1 MMFKGLDIETITKE
15 DVEFTMCQI
24 RYFGRKLGSYSSL
37 IRDLMLAGFC
47 MLIMLG
53 CGEGRNISK
62 PSPEIQAQAK
72 IYSTSFSRE
81 VAAIEKID
89 TVTTKQDA
97 LLTQVDS
104 FASKSLELNQ
114 VIVDKLTELN
124 GSILET
130 RRALGTMKASLANP
144 QAQQS
149 GGDPAAREPQE
160 TERKSQTTPLLS
172 DSPPAV
178 RLFVTSSE
186 QAPDPFPC
194 APCERMLEAIEAGKF
209 AGFEIVWT
217 APFDGQQ
224 GYPATRFRSRT
235 SPTGW
240 RVIYGFDDSTIAQI
254 KANIDGLAR
263 SEVMT
268 GPLTGAFFQYPK
280 DSAILSQRSDLRSD
294 NRSDRR
300 RRRPVNSAFSWLFP
314 SASNQW

>member
-15 DVEFTMCQI
+15 DVEFTMSQI
-24 RYFGRKLGSYSSL
+24 RFFGLKLGSYSAL

-47 MLIMLG
+47 MLIMIG
-53 CGEGRNISK
+53 CNHE
-62 PSPEIQAQAK
+62 PSAEIKARAAELSSGFRKQA
-72 IYSTSFSRE
+72 E
-81 VAAIEKID
+81 AI
-89 TVTTKQDA
+89 TAKQDESLT
-97 LLTQVDS
+97 LLTQVNSRVGDLLL
-104 FASKSLELNQ
+104 AADATKEQ
-114 VIVDKLTELN
+114 I
-124 GSILET
+124 ET
-130 RRALGTMKASLANP
+130 LKAFLANP

-178 RLFVTSSE
+178 RLFVT
-186 QAPDPFPC
+186 QADFPC
-194 APCERMLEAIEAGKF
+194 APCERMRRAIEAGEF
-209 AGFEIVWT
+209 SEFEIVWT

-224 GYPATRFRSRT
+224 GFPATRFRSRT

-254 KANIDGLAR
+254 KANIDGTAR

-300 RRRPVNSAFSWLFP
+300 RRRPVNSAFPWLIP
-314 SASNQW
+314 SAANQW

>member
-15 DVEFTMCQI
+15 DVEFTMSQI
-24 RYFGRKLGSYSSL
+24 RFFGLKLGSYSAL

-47 MLIMLG
+47 MLIMIG
-53 CGEGRNISK
+53 CNHE
-62 PSPEIQAQAK
+62 PSAEIKARAAELSSGFRKQA
-72 IYSTSFSRE
+72 E
-81 VAAIEKID
+81 AI
-89 TVTTKQDA
+89 TAKQDESLT
-97 LLTQVDS
+97 LLTQVNSRVGDLLL
-104 FASKSLELNQ
+104 AADATKEQ
-114 VIVDKLTELN
+114 I
-124 GSILET
+124 ET
-130 RRALGTMKASLANP
+130 LKAFLANP

-178 RLFVTSSE
+178 RLFVT
-186 QAPDPFPC
+186 QADFPC
-194 APCERMLEAIEAGKF
+194 APCERMRRAIEAGEF
-209 AGFEIVWT
+209 SEFEIVWT

-224 GYPATRFRSRT
+224 GFPATRFRSRT

-254 KANIDGLAR
+254 KANIDGTAR

-300 RRRPVNSAFSWLFP
+300 RRRPVNSAFSWLIP
-314 SASNQW
+314 SAANQW

>member
-1 MMFKGLDIETITKE
+1 M
-15 DVEFTMCQI
+15 
-24 RYFGRKLGSYSSL
+24 RYALLF
-37 IRDLMLAGFC
+37 LMLAGC
-47 MLIMLG
+47 SQEPTAWQQAMRIT
-53 CGEGRNISK
+53 GE
-62 PSPEIQAQAK
+62 
-72 IYSTSFSRE
+72 E
-81 VAAIEKID
+81 VTA
-89 TVTTKQDA
+89 KQDESLTILRENTAA
-97 LLTQVDS
+97 LQAIKYQV
-104 FASKSLELNQ
+104 EN
-114 VIVDKLTELN
+114 LN
-124 GSILET
+124 GGILET
-130 RRALGTMKASLANP
+130 RRALGTMEASLSTADLNRKD
-144 QAQQS
+144 
-149 GGDPAAREPQE
+149 GDPAAREPQE

-172 DSPPAV
+172 DSPSAV

-254 KANIDGLAR
+254 KANIDGTAR

-280 DSAILSQRSDLRSD
+280 DSAILGERSAFRSD
-294 NRSDRR
+294 NRANRR
-300 RRRPVNSAFSWLFP
+300 SRRPVNSAFSWLVP
-314 SASNQW
+314 ATSNQW

>member
-15 DVEFTMCQI
+15 DVEFTMSQI
-24 RYFGRKLGSYSSL
+24 RFFGLKLGSYSAL

-47 MLIMLG
+47 MLIMIG

-62 PSPEIQAQAK
+62 PSPEIQARAK
-72 IYSTSFSRE
+72 VYSTSFSRE

-89 TVTTKQDA
+89 AVTTKQDA
-97 LLTQVDS
+97 LSSQVDS

-130 RRALGTMKASLANP
+130 RRALGTMEASLANP

-160 TERKSQTTPLLS
+160 AERKSQTTPLLS

-178 RLFVTSSE
+178 RLFVT
-186 QAPDPFPC
+186 QADFPC
-194 APCERMLEAIEAGKF
+194 APCERMRRAIEAGEF
-209 AGFEIVWT
+209 SEFDIVESP
-217 APFDGQQ
+217 PFDGQQ

-240 RVIYGFDDSTIAQI
+240 RVIYGFNDSTIAQI
-254 KANIDGLAR
+254 KANIDGTAR

-280 DSAILSQRSDLRSD
+280 DSAILGERSDLRSD

-300 RRRPVNSAFSWLFP
+300 RRRPVNSAFFSWLIP
-314 SASNQW
+314 ATSNQW